1 MADSNSTIDKL
12 AASSRKRFQSATA
25 GVGILTLVIVLSAIL
40 SAVFFWR
47 HSATVFAGLPVML
60 ATGLGLAIGLIPSEG
75 AFFGWK
81 RIRATKADMTKSQL
95 RASEVGLWA
104 AVGFA
109 VANVM
114 AIFISSFGGIPVAVQ
129 QVSGW
134 IVFFALMLPIPTQ
147 FILYAWFVIS
157 EQSVVENHNTAKLNA
172 LAHAAYI
179 KTEEARMEAVIQGA
193 EAALNSQLASYGAAV
208 GGENATRALTE
219 GRRDIIGQHYAA
231 TMQQAQSAQPAPA
244 QSGGDDIAAA
254 LALLAA
260 NPQLL
265 SLVRP
270 VDTMSNST
278 HTGPDTVPP
287 IGHELYEQSRGQGQG
302 NGPAAKMGRDAQN
315 PTSRP

>member
-219 GRRDIIGQHYAA
+219 GRRDIIGQHYTAA
-231 TMQQAQSAQPAPA
+231 MQQAQAAQPAPT
-244 QSGGDDIAAA
+244 QDDIAAA

-270 VDTMSNST
+270 VDSMSNST
-278 HTGPDTVPP
+278 HATQPTAHPAPGP
-287 IGHELYEQSRGQGQG
+287 GQG
-302 NGPAAKMGRDAQN
+302 NGPAAPKLGADARN

>member
-1 MADSNSTIDKL
+1 MQESNSTIDKL

-219 GRRDIIGQHYAA
+219 GRRDIIGQHYTAA
-231 TMQQAQSAQPAPA
+231 MQQAQAAQPAPT
-244 QSGGDDIAAA
+244 QDDIAAA

-270 VDTMSNST
+270 VDSMSNST
-278 HTGPDTVPP
+278 HAPQPTAHPAP
-287 IGHELYEQSRGQGQG
+287 GQG
-302 NGPAAKMGRDAQN
+302 NGPAAPKMGADARN
-315 PTSRP
+315 PTSRQ

>member
-1 MADSNSTIDKL
+1 MQESNSTIDKL

-231 TMQQAQSAQPAPA
+231 TMQHTQAAPPAA
-244 QSGGDDIAAA
+244 TQDDIAAA

-270 VDTMSNST
+270 VDSMSIPT
-278 HTGPDTVPP
+278 HAPQPTAQPAP
-287 IGHELYEQSRGQGQG
+287 GQGQG
-302 NGPAAKMGRDAQN
+302 NGPAAKMGADARN